1 VSTDKKVAVLGTGA
15 IGSSVG
21 ADFTRAGYDVVLID
35 QWAAH
40 VEAMKS
46 RGLHIKMAE
55 EELHVPVRAFHLCE
69 LCATHPRFD
78 IVFLAAKSYDTL
90 WMVQVIKPYLKEDGV
105 LVSLQNS
112 INDEWIPSIIG
123 YQRDVGSVLELS
135 AEIFEPGQVKRNSNH
150 KKTWFALGELHG
162 RMTPR
167 LKEIAEILGNAG
179 RVDMTTNIWGA
190 KMSKLV
196 VNTMISGVCG
206 IFGLRDW
213 ELIQRPEL
221 VEVSIRLGRESLQV
235 GTNLGYNMEPIF
247 GMSAQDLMGSTD
259 DVLKKSLLTLVS
271 HIGKEARSMIYQ
283 DLLKKRRTEI
293 DYINGLVVRKGR
305 EANVPTPFNA
315 TVASV
320 IKQIELGELEPDI
333 SNLSKFPTK

>member
-1 VSTDKKVAVLGTGA
+1 MDKKIAVLGTGA

-46 RGLHIKMAE
+46 KGLRIKMAE
-55 EELHVPVRAFHLCE
+55 EELHVPVRAFHLYE
-69 LCATHPRFD
+69 LCVTQPRFD

-90 WMVQVIKPYLKEDGV
+90 WMVQFIKPYLKEDGV

-112 INDEWIPSIIG
+112 INDEWIPPIIG
-123 YQRDVGSVLELS
+123 YQRDIGSVLELS
-135 AEIFEPGQVKRNSNH
+135 AEVFEPGQVKRNSNH

-167 LKEIAEILGNAG
+167 LKQIAEILGNAG

-221 VEVSIRLGRESLQV
+221 VEVSIRLGRESLRV

-247 GMSAQDLMGSTD
+247 GMSAQDLLGSTD

-271 HIGKEARSMIYQ
+271 YIGKEARSMIYQ
-283 DLLKKRRTEI
+283 DLLKKRQTEI

-305 EANVPTPFNA
+305 EADVPTPFNA

-320 IKQIELGELEPDI
+320 IKQIELGELEPDV
-333 SNLSKFPTK
+333 SNLAKFPTK

>member
-1 VSTDKKVAVLGTGA
+1 MSMDKKIAVLGTGA

-46 RGLHIKMAE
+46 KGLHIKMAE
-55 EELHVPVRAFHLCE
+55 EEFHVPVRAFHLSE
-69 LCATHPRFD
+69 LCSTQPRFD

-90 WMVQVIKPYLKEDGV
+90 WMAQLIKPYLKEDGV

-112 INDEWIPSIIG
+112 INDEWLPPIIG
-123 YQRDVGSVLELS
+123 YQRDIGSVLELS
-135 AEIFEPGQVKRNSNH
+135 AEVFKPGQVKRNSNH

-221 VEVSIRLGRESLQV
+221 VEVSIKLGRESLRV
-235 GTNLGYNMEPIF
+235 GTSLGYNMEPIF
-247 GMSAQDLMGSTD
+247 GMSAQDLLGSTD

-283 DLLKKRRTEI
+283 DLLKKRQTEI

-305 EANVPTPFNA
+305 EADVSTPFNA

-320 IKQIELGELEPDI
+320 IKQIELGELEPDV
-333 SNLSKFPTK
+333 SNLAKFPTK